1 MWSEVYK
8 NKISIFTSR
17 EFMKLEF
24 KKDLNI
30 QEKILDRPDFQD
42 LCIMYEWVK

>member
-1 MWSEVYK
+1 MSK
-8 NKISIFTSR
+8 

-30 QEKILDRPDFQD
+30 QEKILDGPDFQD
-42 LCIMYEWVK
+42 TCIIYEWVK